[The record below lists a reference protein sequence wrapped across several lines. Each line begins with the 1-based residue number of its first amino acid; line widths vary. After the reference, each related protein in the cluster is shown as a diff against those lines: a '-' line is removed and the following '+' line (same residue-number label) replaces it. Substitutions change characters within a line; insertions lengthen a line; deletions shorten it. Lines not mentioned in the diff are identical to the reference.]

1 MIKNQECA
9 LMNVC
14 QNTCALGRLVPL
26 RNSAD
31 DPRCIVA
38 LLFSL
43 TCLLS
48 TPFTLD
54 LLIHLFQVLHFVLPA
69 TCSYSTLLFT
79 LRSFPYSSFAFPLLF
94 PSLFLLFSTFPS
106 LLSSRLY
113 SSLLFLYFVHSL
125 HTCLCPNLLQIILA
139 VLKCI
144 L

>member
-1 MIKNQECA
+1 
-9 LMNVC
+9 MNVC

-43 TCLLS
+43 TCLLW

-94 PSLFLLFSTFPS
+94 HLCFYSSLLFSSSLSSTFPS
-106 LLSSRLY
+106 LLYSRLY

>member
-43 TCLLS
+43 TC
-48 TPFTLD
+48 FTLFFQQPAHTPLFS
-54 LLIHLFQVLHFVLPA
+54 LLYVPFP
-69 TCSYSTLLFT
+69 TLLLLF
-79 LRSFPYSSFAFPLLF
+79 LYSSHLCFYSSLLF
-94 PSLFLLFSTFPS
+94 SSSLSSTFPS